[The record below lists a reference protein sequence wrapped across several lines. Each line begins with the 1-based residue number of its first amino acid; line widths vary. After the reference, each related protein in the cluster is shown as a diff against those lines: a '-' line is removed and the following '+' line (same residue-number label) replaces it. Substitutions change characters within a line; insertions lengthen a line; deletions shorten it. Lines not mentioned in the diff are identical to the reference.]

1 MNFTAQFARIGP
13 FSHIKRLTF
22 FDISTTIYVTNN
34 KRNVVAFLEKR
45 FIGEIIS
52 ADNAHATLPS
62 KLSIPQQIEH
72 MKKKGVTFEL
82 YKETAARTF
91 LAEHNYYFKLKA
103 YAHNFDRY
111 KDPGKDNRYINLD
124 FAHLVD
130 LSKIDAEF
138 RKIILNMCLD
148 LEHFLKVRMLNHCT
162 MVDEDGYDIVRRLF
176 EMQPDLKGEIEK
188 KVNTSTCHQIVAKRK
203 DAWAIWSIVELISFG
218 PFIDLYNMFYSD
230 NKFDD
235 DCRGYLYAIKMI
247 RNAAAHNNCL
257 LNQMR
262 APYSRSITPSYELRN
277 TIHKISSYKADKVN
291 QQLQNPTT
299 HDFLALLIVYSKI
312 VPESSRTKGLEAAK
326 ALFNDRMLDHKDYY
340 AKQQGLISTYHF
352 VAEILNKL
360 S

>member
-1 MNFTAQFARIGP
+1 M
-13 FSHIKRLTF
+13 TF
-22 FDISTTIYVTNN
+22 FDISTTIYVMI
-34 KRNVVAFLEKR
+34 KQRKVVSFLEKR
-45 FIGEIIS
+45 FIGEIIP
-52 ADNAHATLPS
+52 AGNAHATLPP

-72 MKKKGVTFEL
+72 MKRKGIAFDL

-111 KDPGKDNRYINLD
+111 KDPEKDNRYINLD

-148 LEHFLKVRMLNHCT
+148 LEHYLKVRMLNHCT
-162 MVDEDGYDIVRRLF
+162 MVDEDGYAIVRKLF
-176 EMQPDLKGEIEK
+176 AMQPDLKDEIEK
-188 KVNTSTCHQIVAKRK
+188 KVNTSTCHQIIAKRK

-218 PFIDLYNMFYSD
+218 PFIDLYNLFYSE

-262 APYSRSITPSYELRN
+262 APYSRSINPSYELRN
-277 TIHKISSYKADKVN
+277 AINKISSYKADKVA

-299 HDFLALLIVYSKI
+299 HDFLALLLVYCKI
-312 VPESSRTKGLEAAK
+312 VPESSRKKGLDTAK
-326 ALFNDRMLDHKDYY
+326 ALFNERILENKEYY
-340 AKQQGLISTYHF
+340 AKQQGLISTYRF